1 MTTCEELERVR
12 RPVVAVGEEDEA
24 PESTARRR
32 KEVMVMGEEAVPWR
46 EEACCGGSGSLE
58 SKA

>member
-12 RPVVAVGEEDEA
+12 RPVVAVGEDEA
-24 PESTARRR
+24 PESTARRC